1 METERGYVNMSSIG
15 KHGISETTP
24 KDILLG
30 AGTYHKGLK
39 FANGK
44 WEGTCIG
51 ATSGG
56 GKVTIEGEYQDIELD
71 GALVLV
77 KGLTVKQGGKAS
89 MEANVAELSGA
100 NIQMATNFKKGTSDA
115 EGYDMFID
123 KANIE
128 DGDYVENFGFVGK
141 TANGAKDIIIIFEQ
155 SLCKTAF
162 ELEAKN
168 KDKAVLKLV
177 MEAYAENAG
186 DLDTLPVK
194 IYYPTAA

>member
-1 METERGYVNMSSIG
+1 MSSMG
-15 KHGISETTP
+15 KHGVTTATP
-24 KDILLG
+24 ENILLG

-39 FANGK
+39 FENGA
-44 WEGTCIG
+44 WTGTCIG

-56 GKVTIEGEYQDIELD
+56 GKVTIEGEYLDIVLD

-89 MEANVAELSGA
+89 IEASMAELSGD
-100 NIQMATNFKKGTSDA
+100 NIKMATNFKKGESDA

-123 KANIE
+123 KAEIE
-128 DGDYVENFGFVGK
+128 EGDYIENFAFVGK
-141 TANGAKDIIIIFEQ
+141 TANGAKDIIIIFEYA
-155 SLCKTAF
+155 LCKSAF
-162 ELEAKN
+162 ELEGKN
-168 KDKAVLKLV
+168 KENSVLKVVLD
-177 MEAYAENAG
+177 AYAENAG